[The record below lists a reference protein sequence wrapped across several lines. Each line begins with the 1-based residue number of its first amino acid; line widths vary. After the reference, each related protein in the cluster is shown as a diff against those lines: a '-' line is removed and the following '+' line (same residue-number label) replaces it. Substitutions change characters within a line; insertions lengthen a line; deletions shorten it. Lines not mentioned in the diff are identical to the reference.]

1 MAKWPGDEALSNRTT
16 LTAAASVAASVLLLL
31 LNFWTGNGVAT
42 SVRFHTHGARMWGG
56 GCGKWRSN
64 QTRPDQSWLLWHGHV
79 AGNVNLSL
87 LNSSATG
94 GPLDSYIFRDS
105 TCCTHRNTESAL
117 ISGSC
122 ARCWLFRLPAKNFP
136 FAF

>member
-56 GCGKWRSN
+56 DVVNGGA
-64 QTRPDQSWLLWHGHV
+64 TRPDQTS
-79 AGNVNLSL
+79 
-87 LNSSATG
+87 
-94 GPLDSYIFRDS
+94 R
-105 TCCTHRNTESAL
+105 
-117 ISGSC
+117 GSC
-122 ARCWLFRLPAKNFP
+122 GTDMWQET
-136 FAF
+136 